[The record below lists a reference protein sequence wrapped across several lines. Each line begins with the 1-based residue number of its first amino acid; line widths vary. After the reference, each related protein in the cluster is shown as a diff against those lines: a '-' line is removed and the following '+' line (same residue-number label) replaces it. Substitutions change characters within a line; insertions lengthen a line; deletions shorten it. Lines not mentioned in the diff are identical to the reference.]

1 MPTRRKQ
8 KNLVQTLVSD
18 EMLMALER
26 EQERRAVT
34 MSQLLREIIYDWS
47 SRQKPESLT
56 FTSRGATEKLQ
67 ALANGIAQIG
77 EGP

>member
-47 SRQKPESLT
+47 SRQKPGHLT

-67 ALANGIAQIG
+67 AMANGIAQIE
-77 EGP
+77 EGL